1 MCGLSCQRVRPT
13 TIAVFCVLLQYF
25 LVWRHPLL
33 QVLAACGAI
42 RSKLWQLVASWS
54 AAKHCMLWRHMQVDL
69 YAACGAYMQFLLLL
83 SATEVFAV
91 VVASLEKC
99 LCIWGEG
106 EEEEDADEEAEEEAE
121 EEDIRR

>member
-1 MCGLSCQRVRPT
+1 M
-13 TIAVFCVLLQYF
+13 
-25 LVWRHPLL
+25 
-33 QVLAACGAI
+33 
-42 RSKLWQLVASWS
+42 
-54 AAKHCMLWRHMQVDL
+54 DL

-99 LCIWGEG
+99 LCMWGEG
-106 EEEEDADEEAEEEAE
+106 EEEEDGDEEAEEEAE

>member
-1 MCGLSCQRVRPT
+1 
-13 TIAVFCVLLQYF
+13 
-25 LVWRHPLL
+25 
-33 QVLAACGAI
+33 
-42 RSKLWQLVASWS
+42 
-54 AAKHCMLWRHMQVDL
+54 MLWRHMQVDL

-106 EEEEDADEEAEEEAE
+106 EEEDADEEAEEEAE